1 MRIKQLGIG
10 LGGLLMGSI
19 ILITVALLW
28 MKLAPSYIEFFA
40 VKKAVTAIAG
50 EKPGSVVAIRKS
62 FDARATIDDI
72 STIKGADL
80 EVTKDGNDLVIMANY
95 RKEIPLFAKI
105 GLYIEFSASSK
116 E

>member
-1 MRIKQLGIG
+1 MRRKQLGIG
-10 LGGLLMGSI
+10 LGGLLMASV
-19 ILITVALLW
+19 ILIAAILLLL
-28 MKLAPSYIEFFA
+28 KLAPSYLEFFA
-40 VKKAVTAIAG
+40 IKKAVAAIAG
-50 EKPGSVVAIRKS
+50 EKRGTVLEIRKS

-80 EVTKDGNDLVIMANY
+80 EVTKDGNDLVITASY

-105 GLYIEFSASSK
+105 GIYIEFNASSK